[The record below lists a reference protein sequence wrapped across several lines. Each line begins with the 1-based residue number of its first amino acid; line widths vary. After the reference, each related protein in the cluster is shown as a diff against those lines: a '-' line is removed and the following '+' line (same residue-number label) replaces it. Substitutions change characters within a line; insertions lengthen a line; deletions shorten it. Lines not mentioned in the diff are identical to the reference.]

1 MNLLIAQMI
10 SLKRVQQSIQTLIG
24 QILSE
29 ATILKYMMQLHHTL
43 AACPLCQHSCPL
55 TSVSNYYLIRGR
67 KEIMKC

>member
-29 ATILKYMMQLHHTL
+29 ATIRKRPRIHTCFPHL
-43 AACPLCQHSCPL
+43 TLCRLSPGISRHR
-55 TSVSNYYLIRGR
+55 SNRWTCLMPPKVRR
-67 KEIMKC
+67 